1 MTIPIEIF
9 AFLDIYTDA
18 SKLANLH
25 NIFILT
31 VIIGFATSGLGKY
44 AHSAGR

>member
-18 SKLANLH
+18 SKLANQN

-31 VIIGFATSGLGKY
+31 VIIRFATSRLGKY
-44 AHSAGR
+44 AHSAGK